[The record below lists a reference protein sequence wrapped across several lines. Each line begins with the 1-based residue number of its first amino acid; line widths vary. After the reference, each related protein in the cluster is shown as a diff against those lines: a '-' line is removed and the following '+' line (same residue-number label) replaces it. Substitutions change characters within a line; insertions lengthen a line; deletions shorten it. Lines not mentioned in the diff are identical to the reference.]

1 MQELISPEAVWDL
14 VESYNKAI
22 FPFQIVT
29 LTAAVILIC
38 FLFTRPGPKLDKLM
52 KAYLTFTYA
61 WIGVMFAIV
70 FTLQQQLLCFI
81 PLGIFLI
88 IIAIFLA
95 IDIFAK
101 KIEFKLPDSGW
112 TKCFSIFWI
121 ICAFV
126 LYPLIGWIVHQ
137 QSPMNMLLG
146 VLPCPTTILS
156 LALLAGAIPE
166 TDRKAFILLLGFAL
180 ISGICALMLHIY
192 IDFLLIV
199 AGIYGLVM
207 LIKGWQ
213 SIHQRKRFAQIW

>member
-1 MQELISPEAVWDL
+1 MQELLSPEAVWHL
-14 VESYNKAI
+14 VESYNKSI

-38 FLFTRPGPKLDKLM
+38 FLFARPGPGLDKLM
-52 KAYLTFTYA
+52 KAYLAFTYA
-61 WIGVMFAIV
+61 WIGVTFAIV
-70 FTLQQQLLCFI
+70 FALQQLLPWFI
-81 PLGIFLI
+81 PLGVLL
-88 IIAIFLA
+88 IAIAITFA

-101 KIEFKLPDSGW
+101 KIEFKLPESGW

-137 QSPMNMLLG
+137 QPPVNMLLG
-146 VLPCPTTILS
+146 VLPCPTTIFS

-166 TDRKAFILLLGFAL
+166 VDRKAFILLSGLAL

-192 IDFLLIV
+192 IDFLLIA
-199 AGIYGLVM
+199 AGI
-207 LIKGWQ
+207 
-213 SIHQRKRFAQIW
+213 